1 MLKFSSASFEDLEVL
16 GVMNS
21 VGSDVSLSFPET
33 DIRSSKND
41 IV

>member
-1 MLKFSSASFEDLEVL
+1 MCCVGSSIEDPEIL

-21 VGSDVSLSFPET
+21 VGSDVWLSFPET
-33 DIRSSKND
+33 DIRSSKNY